1 MTLLITLHTARKLD
15 AYKNS
20 KILSSIIEPLE
31 WKDYACIYVGKN
43 NSPNR
48 ELFLKKL
55 RHSISQEITFI
66 NLFQEEDRV
75 LTITKLSAFLS
86 SPELQEKA
94 MTDFDDITK
103 EIELKGI
110 RYYDKYDTAD
120 RKE

>member
-48 ELFLKKL
+48 KFFLKKL
-55 RHSISQEITFI
+55 RHRISQEITF
-66 NLFQEEDRV
+66 NLCQEEDGV
-75 LTITKLSAFLS
+75 LSRTKLSAFLS

-94 MTDFDDITK
+94 MADFDDITK
-103 EIELKGI
+103 EIELKGF